1 MKTKWS
7 RAKRTLAV
15 SVTGLL
21 ALIPLAA
28 CSSQSTEG
36 DSTGTT
42 TITFSYLWGG
52 PEAQALEKIIAE
64 YNQSQS
70 DVKVVGVSSPDFQ
83 KQLTSMS
90 SSNGS
95 FDISDNFG
103 DVVGSWASK
112 GILAPLDE
120 YNIDTSGFAKSSLSQ
135 MMYEGKTYSL
145 PIAIH
150 SQLLMYNKKLFADA
164 GLQPPTTMD
173 ELAQA
178 AIALT
183 KTDDSGNITQL
194 GFGEAAP
201 GANERMIA
209 AAFGGSWWD
218 AKGQPTPVSDA
229 NIQAMTWYQDL
240 VTKIGP
246 DKIAKFVSGYGQ
258 YTSDQDPFYTGK
270 IAMRIDGEWNGIL
283 IPKVVPDLEWGVVT
297 IPAASPSYKDT
308 TEVTSST
315 LFIPA
320 NSKHKAAAAKFLAY
334 MVSPTAMKD
343 FTLALG
349 NMPALTS
356 LLSDSTSYVNIQN
369 YSTFADALTSAN
381 AYSPSSAPSAGEYM
395 TDLNKAFDSIA
406 SGKETPKA
414 ALEAVQ
420 ARISSYSK

>member
-1 MKTKWS
+1 MKSKWS
-7 RAKRTLAV
+7 HAKRALAV
-15 SVTGLL
+15 SVTGIL
-21 ALIPLAA
+21 ALVPLAA
-28 CSSQSTEG
+28 CSSQSPG
-36 DSTGTT
+36 SDSAGTT
-42 TITFSYLWGG
+42 TITFAYLWGG
-52 PEAQALEKIIAE
+52 PEAQSLEKIIAS
-64 YNQSQS
+64 YNESQNK
-70 DVKVVGVSSPDFQ
+70 VKVVGVSSPDFQ

-120 YNIDTSGFAKSSLSQ
+120 YKIDTSGFAKSSLSQ
-135 MMYEGKTYSL
+135 MMYQGKTYSL

-173 ELAQA
+173 ELAAA

-183 KTDDSGNITQL
+183 KTDASGNITQL
-194 GFGEAAP
+194 GLGEAAP
-201 GANERMIA
+201 GATQRMIA

-229 NIQAMTWYQDL
+229 NTQAMTWYQDL
-240 VTKIGP
+240 VKKIGP
-246 DKIAKFVSGYGQ
+246 DKIAKFVAGYGQ
-258 YTSDQDPFYTGK
+258 YLSDQDPFYTGK
-270 IAMRIDGEWNGIL
+270 IAMRIDGEWNGVT
-283 IPKVVPDLEWGVVT
+283 IPKVVPDLDWGVMT
-297 IPAASPSYKDT
+297 LPAASPAYSGT

-320 NSKHKAAAAKFLAY
+320 NSKHKEAAAKFLAY
-334 MVSPTAMKD
+334 MVSLSAMKD

-356 LLSDSTSYVNIQN
+356 LLSDSASYSNIQN
-369 YSTFADALTSAN
+369 YSAFAEALTSPT

-406 SGKETPKA
+406 SGKESPSS
-414 ALEAVQ
+414 ALEKVQ
-420 ARISSYSK
+420 ARVSSYAK